1 MALHKKMTWKILLVD
16 DDPDNIYVFTH
27 ILKRAGYEI
36 ITAINGVEAVKLAKS
51 ESPDLILMDMQ
62 LPLMSG
68 YEATKEIRKVA
79 DIPIIALTA
88 SVMHSDRE
96 KAMKAGCAE
105 YLCKPVELHDF
116 LKKINNFFEE
126 RSLNA

>member
-1 MALHKKMTWKILLVD
+1 MTWKILLVD

-36 ITAINGVEAVKLAKS
+36 INAKNGVEAIKLAVN

-68 YEATKEIRKVA
+68 YEATEEIRKIA

-96 KAMKAGCAE
+96 KAMKAGCAG

-116 LKKINNFFEE
+116 LEKINNFFGE
-126 RSLNA
+126 RSVNA